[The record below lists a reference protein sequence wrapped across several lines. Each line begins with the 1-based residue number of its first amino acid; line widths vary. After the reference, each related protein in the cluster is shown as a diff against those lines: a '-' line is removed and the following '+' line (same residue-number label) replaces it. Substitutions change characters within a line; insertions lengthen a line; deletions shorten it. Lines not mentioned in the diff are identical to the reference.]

1 MMEILTEW
9 NKTHTHGQLIKGDD
23 ITKLCRYEDC
33 GKEV

>member
-1 MMEILTEW
+1 MGILTEW

-23 ITKLCRYEDC
+23 ITKLCLYEDC